1 MMLTWPYFFLMMDL
15 RLWYT
20 SAPARSASENVLQPV
35 GRIMN
40 SCAAVYGSICHAP
53 SREALLTM
61 RCYMQY
67 ALFPAMP
74 CQASSAFG

>member
-1 MMLTWPYFFLMMDL
+1 MMITCPYFFLMMDL

-40 SCAAVYGSICHAP
+40 SCAAVQGSTSHAL
-53 SREALLTM
+53 SCKALVTM
-61 RCYMQY
+61 HCYMQCTS
-67 ALFPAMP
+67 L
-74 CQASSAFG
+74 

>member
-1 MMLTWPYFFLMMDL
+1 MRKLTWPYFFLMMDL

-40 SCAAVYGSICHAP
+40 SCAGK
-53 SREALLTM
+53 EALTHQDLSLET
-61 RCYMQY
+61 
-67 ALFPAMP
+67 P
-74 CQASSAFG
+74 FG

>member
-1 MMLTWPYFFLMMDL
+1 MRLTWPYFFLMMDL

-40 SCAAVYGSICHAP
+40 SCAARQGSVYCALLHQV
-53 SREALLTM
+53 LLTM
-61 RCYMQY
+61 RCCMRYTT
-67 ALFPAMP
+67 LSCHAM
-74 CQASSAFG
+74 SSQ